1 MSTNDEPSAR
11 ERGQVVLDT
20 RMLRYLLL
28 LFFAVIVIVLLVAS
42 MGLNRIFQDLVLRE
56 AEKDAVRLSTVLCDS
71 EVLRFLRTSI
81 AAGESLSI
89 EPEELAEFD
98 QQMRSYLIPFNIVK
112 IKVFSSDTRI
122 VYSTDKNIAG
132 MLDKENAKLAI
143 ALSGSPVSKYKKKGQ
158 VKDLAEEE
166 RFRVDIV
173 ETYVPIKEPG
183 GKIIGSF
190 EIYKDVT
197 PDLAMARNALM
208 WAEGVTL
215 VVVIAV
221 FILLAATLQLVSRRS

>member
-11 ERGQVVLDT
+11 ERGQAVLDT
-20 RMLRYLLL
+20 RLLRYLLL

-42 MGLNRIFQDLVLRE
+42 MGLRRIFQDLVLRE
-56 AEKDAVRLSTVLCDS
+56 AEKDAVRLSTVLRDS
-71 EVLRFLRTSI
+71 EVQRFLRVNI

-98 QQMRSYLIPFNIVK
+98 QQMRSFLSPFNIVK

-122 VYSTDKNIAG
+122 VYSTDKNIVG
-132 MLDKENAKLAI
+132 MLDNENANLAT
-143 ALSGSPVSKYKKKGQ
+143 ALSGTPVSKYEKKGQ

-166 RFRVDIV
+166 RFQVDIV

-197 PDLAMARNALM
+197 PDLATARNTLM

-221 FILLAATLQLVSRRS
+221 FIVLAGTLQLLSRKS